1 MISGICNGIAA
12 YLNVDP
18 TIVRLAFVI
27 ATIFTGGAGILAYL
41 VMIWVIPVASTD
53 AEKNAASGT
62 SSFTAQ
68 EFIRRA
74 RAGYYEGM
82 RSFPDRE
89 ARREWKR
96 KFKEDMRAWRRS
108 FNWEAKMGAHTWQR
122 HWQGYWAEHPYFET
136 GCGAAMPFLTLFNA
150 GLALA
155 FIVILVSLLTNGTV
169 IGQELPG
176 GTPVWLAV
184 VILLFAYNLV
194 VWPLKAARHAFYYHG
209 VFGARPGP
217 RMMVTLWDSLI
228 WLAFLGVLAWLAS
241 RHFPQV
247 QEAVHN
253 IPSVFH
259 EAVDSVQHWWA
270 HR

>member
-1 MISGICNGIAA
+1 
-12 YLNVDP
+12 
-18 TIVRLAFVI
+18 
-27 ATIFTGGAGILAYL
+27 
-41 VMIWVIPVASTD
+41 
-53 AEKNAASGT
+53 
-62 SSFTAQ
+62 
-68 EFIRRA
+68 
-74 RAGYYEGM
+74 
-82 RSFPDRE
+82 
-89 ARREWKR
+89 
-96 KFKEDMRAWRRS
+96 
-108 FNWEAKMGAHTWQR
+108 MGAHTWQR

-184 VILLFAYNLV
+184 VILLFAYNLGG
-194 VWPLKAARHAFYYHG
+194 LAAQG
-209 VFGARPGP
+209 GAPCFLLSWSFR
-217 RMMVTLWDSLI
+217 RATRSAVMMVTLWDSLI

-253 IPSVFH
+253 IPSRF
-259 EAVDSVQHWWA
+259 S
-270 HR
+270 